1 MIKQSLD
8 LQRVGALAT
17 LLITVALLMVI
28 STAKASDSAITENS
42 EKIYTLVAEI
52 TVLNRTDQPIQG
64 YIHRI
69 AIPVDGHMQQRV
81 LAVRPD
87 GVSRIERKAFD
98 HGAGEYLEL
107 EWDIFANEESIKR
120 VYFDILVDSY
130 QMPVDEVE
138 RSPGTLH
145 SVPDKSYLEPSKY
158 IESEA
163 SEIVRLARHIER
175 SYSDPE
181 ARLRAAYLTPQQL
194 IAYRRQPTRGA
205 LYAVTARQG
214 DCTEFSALFVALAR
228 ALGYPARMTSEFLFT
243 EKRAFSQPNH
253 HAAEVYLNSQ
263 WIPVDANLALDPSF
277 GYGFG
282 EGQNRKI
289 VLNRNSVW
297 VWSNLFPRG
306 VSKRRGKVDVS
317 MHWRIL
323 DGQGVD

>member
-8 LQRVGALAT
+8 LQRGGALAT

-145 SVPDKSYLEPSKY
+145 SVPDKSYLEPSK
-158 IESEA
+158 
-163 SEIVRLARHIER
+163 
-175 SYSDPE
+175 
-181 ARLRAAYLTPQQL
+181 
-194 IAYRRQPTRGA
+194 
-205 LYAVTARQG
+205 
-214 DCTEFSALFVALAR
+214 
-228 ALGYPARMTSEFLFT
+228 
-243 EKRAFSQPNH
+243 
-253 HAAEVYLNSQ
+253 
-263 WIPVDANLALDPSF
+263 
-277 GYGFG
+277 
-282 EGQNRKI
+282 
-289 VLNRNSVW
+289 
-297 VWSNLFPRG
+297 
-306 VSKRRGKVDVS
+306 
-317 MHWRIL
+317 
-323 DGQGVD
+323 